1 MGESQMGAYAFSSWT
16 LHMASIIIFATLW
29 GFALQEWKG
38 TSDSIQGLVW
48 TGIATLVSSTIII
61 GLGNYLTR

>member
-1 MGESQMGAYAFSSWT
+1 
-16 LHMASIIIFATLW
+16 MASIIIFATLW
-29 GFALQEWKG
+29 GLALKEWKG
-38 TSDSIQGLVW
+38 TSDSIRRLVW